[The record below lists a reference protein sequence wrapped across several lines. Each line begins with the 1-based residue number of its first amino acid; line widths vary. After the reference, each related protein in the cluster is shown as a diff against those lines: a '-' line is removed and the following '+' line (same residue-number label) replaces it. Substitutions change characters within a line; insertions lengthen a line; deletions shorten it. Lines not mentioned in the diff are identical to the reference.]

1 MEKPRIGVFI
11 CHCGKNIAG
20 IVDVKKVAE
29 EVAKLPGV
37 VYVEDYVYMCS
48 DPGQQKIINAI
59 KKENLNAIVVAA
71 CTPSLH
77 YETFAKAV
85 EAGGLSRY
93 RYEMACIR
101 EHSSWVHFDKKKAT
115 EKAIRI
121 IAAAVAK
128 VSKNG
133 VYEPITGKVVRK
145 ALVIGGGIAGM
156 TAALD
161 LANAG
166 VPVILVEKSPTIGGK
181 MAMLSETFPTLDCAQ
196 CILTPKMAEV
206 ARHPNIKIYTL
217 SEVID
222 VEGCIGNYRVKILKH
237 PRKVDP
243 DLCRLCS
250 FCERVCPVKVPNE
263 FDRGLSI
270 RKAIYIPFPQAVPSA
285 YVVDSEHCTKCGL
298 CLKVCPVNAINLEE
312 KEEIIEEE
320 VGAIIVATG
329 YDLYPGERL
338 KEYGYGIYQD
348 VIDSLQFER
357 LLSASGP
364 TKGKILRPSD
374 GKPVKRIVFIQC
386 AGSRD
391 ENHLPYC
398 SKICCMYT
406 AKHALMFKEQV
417 PDGEATIFYID
428 IRAAGKGYE
437 EFIKRVQE
445 EFQVNYI
452 RGRVSKVYRDVNGDL
467 VAIGVDTLS
476 GQRITV
482 RADLIVL
489 ALGIV
494 PKLNPDL
501 ASKLKVPI
509 DQYGF
514 AQEVHPKLRPV
525 EVATGGVFICG
536 AVQGPKD
543 ISETVTQASAAA
555 AKALELLGKEYIVRE
570 PLIAEVDRDLC
581 NGCRIC
587 LTVCPYGAIEMVEG
601 KAKVNELLCEGCGA
615 CNASCPVGAIQLR
628 NYTDE
633 QLHLVV
639 KAVLRGV
646 A

>member
-1 MEKPRIGVFI
+1 MEQPRIGVFI

-48 DPGQQKIINAI
+48 DPGQQKIIEAI
-59 KKENLNAIVVAA
+59 KRENLNAVVVAA

-128 VSKNG
+128 VSKNK

-145 ALVIGGGIAGM
+145 ALVIGGGIAGI

-263 FDRGLSI
+263 FDRGLSM

-587 LTVCPYGAIEMVEG
+587 LTVCPYGAIEIIEG